1 MNFTIKKYQAD
12 FQKDWDDL
20 IKRSSN
26 GTFLHLR
33 NYMDYHADRFEDFS
47 LMIYEGLKL
56 RAVLPAHRIKDE
68 VFAHKGLTYSD
79 FIWQKKLKTER
90 KIAIVEQTLA
100 FLNKQNI
107 KYLFINAIPFTFQ
120 SVTDET
126 CAYIYHKTGASIEKI
141 LPFFTID
148 NRNGIKP
155 NENRRKNHKKLS
167 KLNFQITD
175 NITYLPDFWQ
185 IVQNNLQNRYETT
198 PVHSTEEINL
208 LVKRFPN
215 QIKLFT
221 IKSNNQILAGA
232 LVYFVNQTAHF
243 QYIHASETLESRQA
257 VEFLTFELIRKFKD
271 YVYISFGNSAV
282 SHNNLNKNLVY
293 WKESLGCQIVNQ
305 LFFKIETKQ
314 HGWLK
319 NILQ

>member
-26 GTFLHLR
+26 GTFLHFR
-33 NYMDYHADRFEDFS
+33 NYMDYHAHRFEDFS
-47 LMIYEGLKL
+47 LMIYEDLKL
-56 RAVLPAHRIKDE
+56 RAVLPAHRIGNALY
-68 VFAHKGLTYSD
+68 AHKGLTYSD
-79 FIWQKKLKTER
+79 FIFQKKLKTER
-90 KIAIVEQTLA
+90 KFAIVEQTLA
-100 FLNKQNI
+100 FLNRQNI
-107 KYLFINAIPFTFQ
+107 QYLFINAIPFTFQ

-167 KLNFQITD
+167 KLNYQITD
-175 NITYLPDFWQ
+175 NITDLPGFWQ
-185 IVQNNLQNRYETT
+185 IVQNNLQNRYETN

-208 LVKRFPN
+208 LAERFPE

-232 LVYFVNQTAHF
+232 LVYFINQTAHF
-243 QYIHASETLESRQA
+243 QYIHASDTTESRQA
-257 VEFLTFELIRKFKD
+257 VEFLTFELIRKFRD
-271 YVYISFGNSAV
+271 YAYISFGNSAV

-305 LFFKIETKQ
+305 LFFKIETK
-314 HGWLK
+314 HHDRLK